1 MNDSMEERFDNPFS
15 ATRAADFTDKQI
27 YDYWVDLTSGSGFWE
42 MINPKLELPM
52 IILGSKGSGKT
63 HVMRYLSFPLQR
75 LRHADSSGIDG
86 IRNEGYVG
94 IYMRCDG
101 LNSAR
106 FRGKRQSDEMWAD
119 VFAYYIE
126 LWLGQMVVDACYE
139 ALKGTQVIVEQGGS
153 IAAAVKDLFDTP
165 AETFPDSVED
175 LGDHLRTLHK
185 DLDAAIN
192 NCAIN
197 GNLDIRI
204 RTSSGKLVFG
214 VPQVFAAHIPQLRDT
229 AFVYLIDE
237 FENLTEQQ
245 QKLINT
251 LIREKRNPSSFKI
264 GARLYGLRTQSTF
277 CADEEI
283 KEGSEY
289 ERLPLDVRLRNREGQ
304 YRAFARRLVI
314 KRLTERRML
323 SNPPES
329 DDEMK
334 QFLESAFGKAK
345 GEIVAKEETQSVAL
359 KYANHERPYFAALRQ
374 ALERGRKGNV
384 APGIS
389 SRADLDMVIK
399 NLSCHEFPLLEKLN
413 CFILYQDWNSKRN
426 LLESSIAI
434 QQDCQS
440 YVSTRD
446 AGTQYHSKLLHWKA
460 DLLAQLRRECKQK
473 QQYVGFD
480 TFVELS
486 WGNPRHLLI
495 LLKHVLSWAV
505 FKGEKPFGGKPIS
518 VGAQIEGVKEAADWF
533 FRDARIPGKD
543 GKFVQDA
550 INRLGTLFRSIRYS
564 DKPSECS
571 LSTFSFEPASATD
584 ETRRLID
591 LAEMWSLLVYV
602 GGQSDRNSERV
613 DMKFQINR
621 MLAPR
626 WGISS
631 SRRGALVISGD
642 DLNAVFDPAFKHEF
656 EDRLKIRVDRMTAPF
671 FAASSTRHRKRNE
684 NQDVLPGMDND

>member
-1 MNDSMEERFDNPFS
+1 MEERFDNPFS

-27 YDYWVDLTSGSGFWE
+27 HDYWVDLSSGGGFLE
-42 MINPKLELPM
+42 MINPRMELPM

-63 HVMRYLSFPLQR
+63 HVMRYLSFALQR
-75 LRHADSSGIDG
+75 LRYADNGIAG

-106 FRGKRQSDEMWAD
+106 FRGKGQSDEKWAN
-119 VFAYYIE
+119 VFAYYME

-139 ALKGTQVIVEQGGS
+139 ALKGTQVIVEQAGS

-175 LGDHLRTLHK
+175 LGNHLRTLHK

-192 NCAIN
+192 NCAIT
-197 GNLDIRI
+197 GTLDISI
-204 RTSSGKLVFG
+204 RASSGKLVFG
-214 VPQVFAAHIPQLRDT
+214 LPQVFAAHIPELSNT

-237 FENLTEQQ
+237 FENLTEPQ

-264 GARLYGLRTQSTF
+264 GARLYGLRTHSTF

-289 ERLPLDVRLRNREGQ
+289 ERLPLDVRLRNQKKGYRE
-304 YRAFARRLVI
+304 FARRLVI
-314 KRLTERRML
+314 RRLTTRRML

-329 DDEMK
+329 DDEIK
-334 QFLESAFGKAK
+334 QFLESAFGTSD
-345 GEIVAKEETQSVAL
+345 GDIVAKKETQFVIQ
-359 KYANHERPYFAALRQ
+359 KYSKKERPYFRALRLG
-374 ALERGRKGNV
+374 LERGREGQVVPN
-384 APGIS
+384 IS
-389 SRADLDMVIK
+389 SREDIDTVIQH
-399 NLSCHEFPLLEKLN
+399 LSCYEFPLLEKLN

-434 QQDCQS
+434 QQDCES
-440 YVSTRD
+440 YVSTR
-446 AGTQYHSKLLHWKA
+446 AKGTQYHDKLLHWRA
-460 DLLAQLRRECKQK
+460 DLLAQLLRECDQK
-473 QQYVGFD
+473 QRYVGFD
-480 TFVELS
+480 TFVDLS

-495 LLKHVLSWAV
+495 LLKHVLLWAA

-518 VGAQIEGVKEAADWF
+518 EGAQIEGVKEAADWF

-543 GKFVQDA
+543 GKLVQDA
-550 INRLGTLFRSIRYS
+550 INRLGTVFRSVRYS

-571 LSTFSFEPASATD
+571 LSTFSCDPAAATA
-584 ETRRLID
+584 ETRRLIA
-591 LAEMWSLLVYV
+591 LAEKWSLLVDV
-602 GGQSDRNSERV
+602 GVQPDRNSERI
-613 DMKFQINR
+613 DRKLQINR

-626 WGISS
+626 WDISS

-642 DLNAVFDPAFKHEF
+642 DLNAVFDPAFTHKF
-656 EDRLKIRVDRMTAPF
+656 EDRLKIRVGRMTAPF
-671 FAASSTRHRKRNE
+671 FAAGSTRHKKRNE
-684 NQDVLPGMDND
+684 GQSELPGMGND

>member
-1 MNDSMEERFDNPFS
+1 MQEQFDNPFS

-27 YDYWVDLTSGSGFWE
+27 HDYWVDLSSGSGFLE
-42 MINPKLELPM
+42 MINPRMELPM
-52 IILGSKGSGKT
+52 IILGGKGSGKT
-63 HVMRYLSFPLQR
+63 HVMRYLSFALQR
-75 LRHADSSGIDG
+75 LRYADSVISGI
-86 IRNEGYVG
+86 RSEGYVG

-106 FRGKRQSDEMWAD
+106 FCRKGQSDEIWAD

-126 LWLGQMVVDACYE
+126 LWLGQMVVDACYK
-139 ALKGTQVIVEQGGS
+139 ALKGTQVIVNQESS

-165 AETFPDSVED
+165 ANPFPDSVAD
-175 LGDHLRTLHK
+175 LGHHLRSLHR

-192 NCAIN
+192 NCALT
-197 GNLDIRI
+197 GTLDIRI
-204 RTSSGKLVFG
+204 RASSGNLVFG
-214 VPQVFAAHIPQLRDT
+214 IPQVFAAHIPELSDV

-264 GARLYGLRTQSTF
+264 GARLYGLRTHSTF

-289 ERLPLDVRLRNREGQ
+289 ERLPLDVRLRNQEKG
-304 YRAFARRLVI
+304 YKNFARRLVLR
-314 KRLTERRML
+314 RLTTRRML

-329 DDEMK
+329 DNEIK
-334 QFLESAFGKAK
+334 HFLESVFGKSD
-345 GEIVAKEETQSVAL
+345 GDIVAKEETQFVTR
-359 KYANHERPYFAALRQ
+359 KYANKERPYFKTLRL
-374 ALERGRKGNV
+374 ALERGREGQGV
-384 APGIS
+384 PSIS
-389 SRADLDMVIK
+389 SREDIDTLIQ
-399 NLSCHEFPLLEKLN
+399 NLSCYDFPLLEKLN

-426 LLESSIAI
+426 LLESAIAI

-440 YVSTRD
+440 YVSTR
-446 AGTQYHSKLLHWKA
+446 AKETQYHDKLLHWRA
-460 DLLAQLRRECKQK
+460 DLLAQLRRECDQK
-473 QQYVGFD
+473 QRYVGFG
-480 TFVELS
+480 TFVDLS

-495 LLKHVLSWAV
+495 LLKHVLSWAA
-505 FKGEKPFGGKPIS
+505 FKGEKPFGDKPIS

-543 GKFVQDA
+543 GKLVQDA
-550 INRLGTLFRSIRYS
+550 INRLGTVFRSIRYS

-571 LSTFSFEPASATD
+571 LSTFSFDPAAATD
-584 ETRRLID
+584 ETQRLIA
-591 LAEMWSLLVYV
+591 LAEKWSLLVYV
-602 GGQSDRNSERV
+602 GLQPDRNSERV

-626 WGISS
+626 WGISA

-642 DLNAVFDPAFKHEF
+642 DLNAVFDTAFTDEF
-656 EDRLKIRVDRMTAPF
+656 DNRLKIRVGRMTAPF
-671 FAASSTRHRKRNE
+671 FATGSTRQKKRNE
-684 NQDVLPGMDND
+684 GQSELPGMGND

>member
-1 MNDSMEERFDNPFS
+1 MEERFDNPFS

-27 YDYWVDLTSGSGFWE
+27 HDYWVDLSSGGGFLE
-42 MINPKLELPM
+42 MINPRMELPM

-63 HVMRYLSFPLQR
+63 HVMRYLSFALQR
-75 LRHADSSGIDG
+75 LRYADSGIAG
-86 IRNEGYVG
+86 IRSEGYVG

-106 FRGKRQSDEMWAD
+106 FRGKGQSDEMWAN

-139 ALKGTQVIVEQGGS
+139 ALKGTQVIVNQGGS

-165 AETFPDSVED
+165 AETFPDSVAD
-175 LGDHLRTLHK
+175 LGNHLRSLHR

-192 NCAIN
+192 NCAIT
-197 GNLDIRI
+197 GTLDISI
-204 RTSSGKLVFG
+204 RASSGKLVFG
-214 VPQVFAAHIPQLRDT
+214 LPQVFAAHIPELSDT

-237 FENLTEQQ
+237 FENLTEPQ

-264 GARLYGLRTQSTF
+264 GARLYGLRTHSTF

-289 ERLPLDVRLRNREGQ
+289 ERLPLDVRLRNQKKGYRE
-304 YRAFARRLVI
+304 FARRLVI
-314 KRLTERRML
+314 RRLTTRRML

-329 DDEMK
+329 DDEIK

-345 GEIVAKEETQSVAL
+345 GDIVAKEETQSVAL
-359 KYANHERPYFAALRQ
+359 KYANQERPYFAALRQ

-384 APGIS
+384 ARGIS

-399 NLSCHEFPLLEKLN
+399 NLSCHEFPILEKLN
-413 CFILYQDWNSKRN
+413 RFILYQDWNSKRN

-434 QQDCQS
+434 QQNCER
-440 YVSTRD
+440 YVSTC
-446 AGTQYHSKLLHWKA
+446 AKGTQYHDKLLHWRA
-460 DLLAQLRRECKQK
+460 DLLAQLRRECDQK
-473 QQYVGFD
+473 QRYVGFD
-480 TFVELS
+480 TFVDLS

-543 GKFVQDA
+543 GKLVQDA
-550 INRLGTLFRSIRYS
+550 INRLGTVFRSIRYS

-571 LSTFSFEPASATD
+571 LSTFSCDPAAATD
-584 ETRRLID
+584 ETQRLID
-591 LAEMWSLLVYV
+591 LAEKWSLLVDV
-602 GGQSDRNSERV
+602 GVQPDRNSERI

-631 SRRGALVISGD
+631 SRRGTLVISGD
-642 DLNAVFDPAFKHEF
+642 DLNAVFDPAFTHEF
-656 EDRLKIRVDRMTAPF
+656 EDRLKIRVGRMTAPF
-671 FAASSTRHRKRNE
+671 FAAGSTRHKKRNE
-684 NQDVLPGMDND
+684 GQSELPGMGND

>member
-1 MNDSMEERFDNPFS
+1 MEEQFDNPFS
-15 ATRAADFTDKQI
+15 ATRAADFTDEQI
-27 YDYWVDLTSGSGFWE
+27 YEYWVDLSSGSGFWE
-42 MINPKLELPM
+42 MINPRMELPM

-63 HVMRYLSFPLQR
+63 HVMRYLSFALQR
-75 LRHADSSGIDG
+75 LRYADSSIDG
-86 IRNEGYVG
+86 IRTDGYVG

-139 ALKGTQVIVEQGGS
+139 ALKGTQVIVDQGGA

-165 AETFPDSVED
+165 AKTFPESVED
-175 LGDHLRTLHK
+175 LGNHLRSLHG

-192 NCAIN
+192 NCAIT
-197 GNLDIRI
+197 GTLDIRI
-204 RTSSGKLVFG
+204 RASSGKLVFG
-214 VPQVFAAHIPQLRDT
+214 IPQVFAAHIPELRDT

-264 GARLYGLRTQSTF
+264 GARLYGLRTRSTF

-289 ERLPLDVRLRNREGQ
+289 ERLPLDVRLRNRETE
-304 YRAFARRLVI
+304 YRVFARRLVI
-314 KRLTERRML
+314 RRLTKRRML

-334 QFLESAFGKAK
+334 QFLESAFGRAD
-345 GEIVAKEETQSVAL
+345 GDIVAKEETQFVIR
-359 KYANHERPYFAALRQ
+359 KYSNKERPYFKTLRR
-374 ALERGRKGNV
+374 ALERGRERDV
-384 APGIS
+384 VPGIS
-389 SRADLDMVIK
+389 SREDIDTVIK
-399 NLSCHEFPLLEKLN
+399 NLSCYEFPLLEKLN

-426 LLESSIAI
+426 LLESSMAI

-440 YVSTRD
+440 YVSTR
-446 AGTQYHSKLLHWKA
+446 ATGTQYHDKLLHWRA
-460 DLLAQLRRECKQK
+460 DVLAQLRRECDQK

-480 TFVELS
+480 TLVDLS

-495 LLKHVLSWAV
+495 LLKHVLSWAA
-505 FKGEKPFGGKPIS
+505 FKGEKPFGDKPIS

-533 FRDARIPGKD
+533 FRDAHIPGKD
-543 GKFVQDA
+543 GKLVQDA
-550 INRLGTLFRSIRYS
+550 INRLGTVFRSIRYS

-571 LSTFSFEPASATD
+571 LSTFSCDPAAATD
-584 ETRRLID
+584 ETQRLIA
-591 LAEMWSLLVYV
+591 LAEKWSLLVYV
-602 GGQSDRNSERV
+602 GVQPDRNSERV

-631 SRRGALVISGD
+631 SRRGALVISGE
-642 DLNAVFDPAFKHEF
+642 DLNAVFDPAFAHEF
-656 EDRLKIRVDRMTAPF
+656 DDRLKIRVGRMTAPF
-671 FAASSTRHRKRNE
+671 FAAGATRHKKRNE
-684 NQDVLPGMDND
+684 GQSELPGMGND

>member
-1 MNDSMEERFDNPFS
+1 MGDSMVERYANPFS
-15 ATRAADFTDKQI
+15 VTRAADFTDEQI
-27 YDYWVDLTSGSGFWE
+27 YAYWVDLSNDGKLLE
-42 MINPKLELPM
+42 MINPRLELPM
-52 IILGSKGSGKT
+52 VILGSKGSGKT
-63 HVMRYLSFPLQR
+63 HVMRYLSFALQR
-75 LRHADSSGIDG
+75 IRHADNVIEGICE
-86 IRNEGYVG
+86 EGYVG
-94 IYMRCDG
+94 IYMRCEG

-106 FRGKRQSDEMWAD
+106 FRGKRQSDEIWAD
-119 VFAYYIE
+119 VFAYYME
-126 LWLGQMVVDACYE
+126 LWLGQLVVDACYE
-139 ALKGTQVIVEQGGS
+139 ALKRSQVIVDQGGF
-153 IAAAVKDLFDTP
+153 IAAAVKDLFDAP
-165 AETFPDSVED
+165 ADTFPDSVAE
-175 LGDHLRTLHK
+175 LGNHLHSLQK
-185 DLDAAIN
+185 DLDVAIN
-192 NCAIN
+192 NCVIDGILN
-197 GNLDIRI
+197 IRI
-204 RTSSGKLVFG
+204 RASSGRLVFG

-229 AFVYLIDE
+229 TFVYLIDE
-237 FENLTEQQ
+237 FENLTAQQ

-264 GARLYGLRTQSTF
+264 GARLYGLRTKSTF
-277 CADEEI
+277 CAGEEI
-283 KEGSEY
+283 REGSEY
-289 ERLPLDVRLRNREGQ
+289 EKLPLDVRHRNQKGR
-304 YRAFARRLVI
+304 YRTFARRLVI
-314 KRLTERRML
+314 RRLTEGKML

-334 QFLESAFGKAK
+334 QFLASAFWKAK
-345 GEIVAKEETQSVAL
+345 SDIVAKEETQSVTL
-359 KYANHERPYFAALRQ
+359 KYADQERPYFAALRR
-374 ALERGRKGNV
+374 ALERGRKGDV

-389 SRADLDMVIK
+389 SREDPNRVIK

-440 YVSTRD
+440 YVATRD
-446 AGTQYHSKLLHWKA
+446 TGTQYHSKLLHWKA
-460 DLLAQLRRECKQK
+460 DLLAQLRRECDQK
-473 QQYVGFD
+473 QQYVGFA

-505 FKGEKPFGGKPIS
+505 FKGEKPFGDKPIS

-533 FRDARIPGKD
+533 FRDARIPGRD

-571 LSTFSFEPASATD
+571 LSTFSCEPASVTD

-591 LAEMWSLLVYV
+591 LAEKWSLLVYV
-602 GGQSDRNSERV
+602 GTQLDRNSERV

-621 MLAPR
+621 MLAPQ
-626 WGISS
+626 WGISY
-631 SRRGALVISGD
+631 SRRGALVLSGKE
-642 DLNAVFDPAFKHEF
+642 LNAVFDPAFTHEF
-656 EDRLKIRVDRMTAPF
+656 KDRLKIRVGRMTAPF
-671 FAASSTRHRKRNE
+671 FAASSTRHTKRNE

>member
-1 MNDSMEERFDNPFS
+1 MEERFQNPFS

-27 YDYWVDLTSGSGFWE
+27 YDYWVDLTSGSGLWE
-42 MINPKLELPM
+42 RVNPQLELPM

-63 HVMRYLSFPLQR
+63 HVMRYMSFPLQR
-75 LRHADSSGIDG
+75 LRSADSDINGIC
-86 IRNEGYVG
+86 NEGYVG
-94 IYMRCDG
+94 IYVRCDG

-106 FRGKRQSDEMWAD
+106 FRGKRQSGEMWAD

-126 LWLGQMVVDACYE
+126 LWLGQMVVNACYE
-139 ALKGTQVIVEQGGS
+139 ALKGTQVIVDQGGS

-175 LGDHLRTLHK
+175 LGNHLRTLHK

-197 GNLDIRI
+197 GTLDIKI
-204 RTSSGKLVFG
+204 RASSGKLVFG
-214 VPQVFAAHIPQLRDT
+214 VPQVFAAHIPELRDT

-277 CADEEI
+277 CADEKI

-289 ERLPLDVRLRNREGQ
+289 ERLPLDVWLRNQEGR
-304 YRAFARRLVI
+304 YRVFARRLVI
-314 KRLTERRML
+314 KRLTTRRML
-323 SNPPES
+323 SKPPES
-329 DDEMK
+329 DDEIK
-334 QFLESAFGKAK
+334 RFLESAFEKA
-345 GEIVAKEETQSVAL
+345 ESDIVAKKETQFVTL
-359 KYANHERPYFAALRQ
+359 KYSAQERPYFKILRL
-374 ALERGRKGNV
+374 ALERGRKGDV
-384 APGIS
+384 VPSIS
-389 SRADLDMVIK
+389 SREDIDALIK
-399 NLSCHEFPLLEKLN
+399 NLSCYEFPLLEKLN

-426 LLESSIAI
+426 LLESSMAI

-440 YVSTRD
+440 HVSTR
-446 AGTQYHSKLLHWKA
+446 ATGTQYYDKLLHWKA
-460 DLLAQLRRECKQK
+460 DLLAQLRRECNQK
-473 QQYVGFD
+473 QRYVGFD
-480 TFVELS
+480 TFVDLS

-495 LLKHVLSWAV
+495 LLKHVLSWAA
-505 FKGEKPFGGKPIS
+505 FKGEKPFGDKPIS
-518 VGAQIEGVKEAADWF
+518 EGAQIEGVKEAADWF

-543 GKFVQDA
+543 GKLVQDA

-564 DKPSECS
+564 NKPSECS
-571 LSTFSFEPASATD
+571 LSTFSCEPASATD

-591 LAEMWSLLVYV
+591 LAEKWSLLVYV
-602 GGQSDRNSERV
+602 GGQPDRNSERV
-613 DMKFQINR
+613 DMKFQISR

-626 WGISS
+626 WGISA

-642 DLNAVFDPAFKHEF
+642 DLNAVFDPASPHEF
-656 EDRLKIRVDRMTAPF
+656 EDLLKIRVGRMTAPF
-671 FAASSTRHRKRNE
+671 FAASSTRRKKRNE
-684 NQDVLPGMDND
+684 NQDMLPGMDND